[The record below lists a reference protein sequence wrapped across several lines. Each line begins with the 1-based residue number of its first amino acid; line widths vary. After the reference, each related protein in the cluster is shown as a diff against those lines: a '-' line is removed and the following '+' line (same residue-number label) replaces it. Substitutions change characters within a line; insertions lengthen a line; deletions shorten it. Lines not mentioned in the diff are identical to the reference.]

1 MKRLYRYYKQ
11 NWKTGWETSFE
22 INVFNDRFSL
32 LFDFYFSY
40 NFVRIG
46 FLCFNCIWYK
56 RLMPDCGYEEPNM
69 MKTMN

>member
-32 LFDFYFSY
+32 LFDFYFSHNY
-40 NFVRIG
+40 VSIG

-56 RLMPDCGYEEPNM
+56 RLMSDCGCEAQNM

>member
-32 LFDFYFSY
+32 LFDFYFSH
-40 NFVRIG
+40 NFVRIS
-46 FLCFNCIWYK
+46 FLCFNCIWYE
-56 RLMPDCGYEEPNM
+56 RLMPYCGYEVPNM